1 MRSRT
6 DRRGVVLAAVVRVHH
21 EMATI
26 EDRVAELS
34 ELRRAHQ
41 EALNALL
48 RMRLED
54 RNGEALATAMQHA
67 QRAADLLFAARLD
80 HEQIRPAPLPLERSA

>member
-1 MRSRT
+1 M
-6 DRRGVVLAAVVRVHH
+6 G
-21 EMATI
+21 TI

-41 EALNALL
+41 EALNAVL
-48 RMRLED
+48 RMRLEGL
-54 RNGEALATAMQHA
+54 NGQALASATQHA

-80 HEQIRPAPLPLERSA
+80 HEESRPVAPLPLERSA